1 MNIYP
6 FPTHDNNNPF
16 LWELYRRI
24 DGVAPTPL
32 WQISK
37 PGIIHIHWSSQLYGS
52 RFLLKSIASLATN
65 FFRLW
70 YLKQHGCK
78 IIWTMHNLSA
88 HDFPHPW
95 IDWMGRKFL
104 FVLSDAIII
113 QQKSAQESLS
123 RRFPR
128 KRIVHI
134 PLGNYIG
141 LYGNWYSQEH
151 RDIVLLSFGLVRPY
165 KKIDEIIRVV
175 RQSGQNIRLC
185 IVGKAS
191 DAYAKNL
198 KTLIGDSSSIA
209 FENRFV
215 PDNEVAGLLGG
226 ADYSVFWFDDSV
238 LTSSG
243 IILSLSYG
251 LPVIARKSPAT
262 EKIHDGRNGYLFT
275 NADTLLDILLKLP
288 HTRKLEH
295 EDIIGTVRND
305 SQEYVAEQFM
315 NLCKSVF

>member
-175 RQSGQNIRLC
+175 RQSGQNIQLR
-185 IVGKAS
+185 IVGKATET
-191 DAYAKNL
+191 YAKIL
-198 KTLIGDSSSIA
+198 QKIYDPPRVSL
-209 FENRFV
+209 FV
-215 PDNEVAGLLGG
+215 KGFTIEQHAHIHVHPIYKREDMDVHVDDMKNISVEEMKIVA
-226 ADYSVFWFDDSV
+226 A
-238 LTSSG
+238 
-243 IILSLSYG
+243 
-251 LPVIARKSPAT
+251 
-262 EKIHDGRNGYLFT
+262 KI
-275 NADTLLDILLKLP
+275 
-288 HTRKLEH
+288 
-295 EDIIGTVRND
+295 
-305 SQEYVAEQFM
+305 
-315 NLCKSVF
+315 KSVMNKQPII